1 MQKQRVSRHNG
12 RSGKNGVYN
21 PKHNDRSFN
30 VEHADNI
37 DENRTALNLYWDC
50 RNGLRTHEENA
61 QFPTFTQLEHDEYER
76 RYGGYIAGQC
86 QRNIKAGHASR
97 NRTIDDLLADKRVC
111 PEETIYQ
118 IGKEGD
124 CPSPDVLTAIVT
136 EFFAEME
143 KRFGEHVHVLDWA
156 LHMDETSPH
165 IHARQVFDV
174 INRYGECEPKQEK
187 ALEQLGIPL
196 PDSDKKPGRTNNRKM
211 TFDAM
216 CRDLLLTICQEHGLA
231 VETEAIYGGK
241 ASLEKNDYIIDKQTR
256 QIAELEQE
264 RQSAEAQAQ
273 SAEQEAEKVK
283 QKLDTWTDEK
293 RDILAQVKQFGT
305 VEELLPPPSLFTKA
319 STYRETVAIPKLK
332 ALFTWCKHLAARL
345 QKSQNENKELQRQ
358 LRNEK
363 NATEHLSEKAH
374 RFDQLVD
381 VLGLRQVENYLYEHA
396 MQRNN
401 KSRQSERTNQLDR

>member
-37 DENRTALNLYWDC
+37 DQDRTAMNLYWDC

-61 QFPTFTQLEHDEYER
+61 QFPTFTQHEHDEYER
-76 RYGGYIAGQC
+76 RYGDYIAGQC
-86 QRNIKAGHASR
+86 QRNNKAGHAGR
-97 NRTIDDLLADKRVC
+97 NRTVDDLLTDKRIC

-124 CPSPDVLTAIVT
+124 CPSPEVLTVIVT
-136 EFFAEME
+136 EFFGEME
-143 KRFGEHVHVLDWA
+143 KRFGAHVHVLDWA

-174 INRYGECEPKQEK
+174 TNRYGECEPKQEK
-187 ALEQLGIPL
+187 ALEQLGILL
-196 PDSDKKPGRTNNRKM
+196 PDPDKKPGRTNNRKM

-231 VETEAIYGGK
+231 VETEAVYGGK
-241 ASLEKNDYIIDKQTR
+241 AYLEKNDYILEKQKEE
-256 QIAELEQE
+256 IAELEQA
-264 RQSAEAQAQ
+264 QKVAEEQAQ
-273 SAEQEAEKVK
+273 SAEQEAEKIK
-283 QKLDTWTDEK
+283 QKLDVLTDEK
-293 RDILAQVKQFGT
+293 RDILAQIKQFGT

-332 ALFTWCKHLAARL
+332 ALFTWCKQLVARL
-345 QKSQNENKELQRQ
+345 QKSQNENKELQRR
-358 LRNEK
+358 LRDEK
-363 NATEHLSEKAH
+363 KATERLSEKAYK
-374 RFDQLVD
+374 FDQLVD
-381 VLGLRQVENYLYEHA
+381 VLGLRQVENYLYDHA
-396 MQRNN
+396 MQRND
-401 KSRQSERTNQLDR
+401 KTRQNERTDQLDR